1 MLATVKKW
9 ITTNEAYFVY
19 IFLLSIYNI
28 IISSWS
34 ISVGSSNLNSD
45 EYEQRKYAVE
55 ENYKR
60 VESFSNIETYLFN
73 NYYQL
78 ISEFED

>member
-1 MLATVKKW
+1 MDGI
-9 ITTNEAYFVY
+9 ITFNNKYE
-19 IFLLSIYNI
+19 LLDIL
-28 IISSWS
+28 
-34 ISVGSSNLNSD
+34 SNLNSD
-45 EYEQRKYAVE
+45 EYEQRQNAVE